1 MLGEALA
8 RDVLHH
14 DGEHVLLLDEVVH
27 GHDVR
32 VLPAPEHFGL
42 AGEAATDLRIA
53 GEVRVQA
60 LERDGP
66 VERLIVRAVHDPH
79 PPFADHRLDALD
91 LQARAGREAHRREA
105 RGPVRRDL
113 GVRQARRARRPYG
126 EAARRAEAR
135 GRGERGCTP
144 RARLGGH
151 RGRLSHARG
160 ARAVRAC
167 LLPASGAA
175 AGPWSDAIF
184 LPVGS
189 ALKLA
194 TYDDLLRLPEDV
206 RAEIIHGAIVVT
218 PPPLPEH
225 GRVQRSL
232 GAFVGGPYDDDDGRG
247 GPGGRWIMTE
257 VDIQLAAHEVVRPD
271 VAGWRRDRLPDP
283 RAQRPV
289 TTVPDWICEVVS
301 PARPAHD
308 RVTKRRLYA
317 SHGVPYY
324 WIVDPEART
333 LEALRLDMET
343 REWRE
348 IGAYDDQSTARIAP
362 FDAVQLEVGRLFF
375 PV

>member
-1 MLGEALA
+1 
-8 RDVLHH
+8 
-14 DGEHVLLLDEVVH
+14 
-27 GHDVR
+27 
-32 VLPAPEHFGL
+32 
-42 AGEAATDLRIA
+42 
-53 GEVRVQA
+53 
-60 LERDGP
+60 
-66 VERLIVRAVHDPH
+66 
-79 PPFADHRLDALD
+79 
-91 LQARAGREAHRREA
+91 
-105 RGPVRRDL
+105 
-113 GVRQARRARRPYG
+113 
-126 EAARRAEAR
+126 
-135 GRGERGCTP
+135 
-144 RARLGGH
+144 
-151 RGRLSHARG
+151 
-160 ARAVRAC
+160 
-167 LLPASGAA
+167 
-175 AGPWSDAIF
+175 
-184 LPVGS
+184 
-189 ALKLA
+189 
-194 TYDDLLRLPEDV
+194 
-206 RAEIIHGAIVVT
+206 
-218 PPPLPEH
+218 
-225 GRVQRSL
+225 
-232 GAFVGGPYDDDDGRG
+232 
-247 GPGGRWIMTE
+247 MTE